1 MLDIA
6 APKYLSVAQA
16 LEGQIRIG
24 TLKPGRR
31 IPGEHELAK
40 KFDVSRGT
48 VRQALGV
55 LARKRLIRTHPGAGS
70 YVEFG
75 RERLEYALGWTAA
88 LAAMGTPIMSRV
100 LRLEVI
106 EHRGLAASLGTKG
119 FQFVALDRI
128 RLLESGM
135 PISLDRSRLPLTTR
149 TEGFLGMDFTAA
161 SLTTVLLEAGE
172 LAALSEEWV
181 HIHRLGTE
189 EASLLRR
196 HPGDAFLLVRRITR
210 TSSGRPI
217 EHVESILD
225 PDLFHMHFGPNPVKA
240 TPTATK
246 SQRLPASATRR

>member
-1 MLDIA
+1 MLGMA
-6 APKYLSVAQA
+6 EPKYLSVAQA
-16 LEGQIRIG
+16 LEGEIRTG

-75 RERLEYALGWTAA
+75 HERLEYALGWTAA
-88 LAAMGTPIMSRV
+88 LAAMGTTIKSRV

-106 EHRGLAASLGTKG
+106 ELPDLAASLGTKG
-119 FQFVALDRI
+119 SQFVALDRV

-149 TEGFLGMDFTAA
+149 TGAFLRLDFTVA
-161 SLTTVLLEAGE
+161 SLTNALREAGE

-181 HIHRLGTE
+181 HIHRLDTE
-189 EASLLRR
+189 EAHLLRR
-196 HPGDAFLLVRRITR
+196 HPGDAFLLVRRVTR
-210 TSSGRPI
+210 TLRGRPI

-225 PDLFHMHFGPNPVKA
+225 PDLFHMHFGPSPAKPIPTSTRSHPV
-240 TPTATK
+240 
-246 SQRLPASATRR
+246 PASATRR